1 MNMTKSDKRL
11 MKEWVK
17 ERDEVAKTYDVEKFK
32 LFFRK
37 WQIKG
42 IYDKQMKLPADNV
55 IAISLR
61 KMVYHMTSATEE
73 QKREAEA
80 WLLLHGSDTSI

>member
-1 MNMTKSDKRL
+1 MTKSDKRL

-17 ERDEVAKTYDVEKFK
+17 ERDEVVKTYDVEKFK
-32 LFFRK
+32 QFFRK

-42 IYDKQMKLPADNV
+42 IYNKRTKLPADNV
-55 IAISLR
+55 IEISLR

-73 QKREAEA
+73 EKKEAKA
-80 WLLLHGSDTSI
+80 WLLDHGSSTSI

>member
-1 MNMTKSDKRL
+1 MTKSDKRL

-42 IYDKQMKLPADNV
+42 IYDKQMKLPSDNV

-73 QKREAEA
+73 EKKEAEA
-80 WLLLHGSDTSI
+80 WLLDHGSSTSI